1 MPIARRSTI
10 YFLPEIYRALR
21 LKAATTDQPVSTIVN
36 DALRTAF
43 EEDVADLAAARARR
57 REKPVSFESVVTGLK
72 RRGKV

>member
-1 MPIARRSTI
+1 MSAARRSTI

-36 DALRTAF
+36 DTLRRAF

-57 REKPVSFESVVTGLK
+57 REKPVSFESVVAGLK